1 MSGIGSLRRGRG
13 RGRALDGPASQT
25 PWGARYYHAEGFRR
39 TFPGQSTVVSLPV
52 SEQRVLDG
60 IESALEGDESRLRLM
75 FAIFTRLTRDD
86 GAPRTEALRAETF
99 PWLAGR
105 LTATWRA
112 IIAVPLILGVVTLF
126 VLMAINSSG
135 TQGRLPGPVMSRT
148 VSCQSAQ
155 GPEGHS

>member
-1 MSGIGSLRRGRG
+1 MASRSRPAAGALSQPATIRS
-13 RGRALDGPASQT
+13 RASAAPARSEN
-25 PWGARYYHAEGFRR
+25 RAEGFRR
-39 TFPGQSTVVSLPV
+39 TFPGQSIVVSLPV

-60 IESALEGDESRLRLM
+60 IESALEGDESQLRSM

-86 GAPRTEALRAETF
+86 GTPRTEALRVETF

-112 IIAVPLILGVVTLF
+112 IIAVPLILGLVTLF
-126 VLMAINSSG
+126 VLTAINNSAP
-135 TQGRLPGPVMSRT
+135 QGCRPGLVVSRT

-155 GPEGHS
+155 GPEGHT